1 VKRIFHSLLLLL
13 LPAISAVA
21 QVPSPSVVGGIFIG
35 STPCGA
41 QVLRFLGIPQP
52 AKCDFVRW
60 ELSLAVDAK
69 NEAPGP
75 AVATVEY
82 GVYGQPLTKLKR
94 ELSWAA
100 VNGTAERT
108 DAQVVE
114 LKRGKATL
122 KLWRVGDE
130 TLHFLDSK
138 DRLLVGNSGY
148 SYALSFALTAK
159 ADASA
164 DAAPDLS
171 YKLLPL
177 ASGANVY
184 GVFEGRTPCEI
195 AKVVNIATP
204 AGCFKLKWRLTLF
217 QDPKTKTPASYR
229 LEGSLFPKGPR
240 EGALSPLSGTP
251 FDAAAQAVRLELPDA
266 ERSTYVKGK
275 SAEPIHLMRGDE
287 NVLFFLDNGG
297 KLGLGNRDFNYV
309 LNRRP
314 AP

>member
-1 VKRIFHSLLLLL
+1 MRRSTLPVLTLL
-13 LPAISAVA
+13 AMACASFAHA
-21 QVPSPSVVGGIFIG
+21 DGGIFVG
-35 STPCGA
+35 STPCGT
-41 QVLRFLGIPQP
+41 QVARFLGIPAQ
-52 AKCDFVRW
+52 AKCEVVRW

-75 AVATVEY
+75 ATAQVEY
-82 GVYGQPLTKLKR
+82 GVDGQPLTKLKR
-94 ELSWAA
+94 DLAWAA
-100 VNGTAERT
+100 VNGTAERK

-114 LKRGKATL
+114 LKRGTAGL
-122 KLWRVGDE
+122 KLWRVSDA
-130 TLHFLDSK
+130 TLHILDTK
-138 DRLLVGNSGY
+138 NQLLVGNGGHG
-148 SYALSFALTAK
+148 YALSFA
-159 ADASA
+159 ADGSKPEPPAA
-164 DAAPDLS
+164 AAPDLT
-171 YKLLPL
+171 YKLLPV

-195 AKVVNIATP
+195 AKVVNITAP

-217 QDPKTKTPASYR
+217 QDPKTKAPASYR

-240 EGALSPLSGTP
+240 EGALTPLSGTP
-251 FDAAAQAVRLELPDA
+251 FDAAAQVVRLELPDA
-266 ERSTYVKGK
+266 DRAGYVRGK

-314 AP
+314 AS